1 MLIILVKKRKTASC
15 GERISM
21 KIQFS
26 QSYYQSTGEN
36 SILDAIAKTRYALEN
51 AYAGFDDA
59 TDPDLIDCY
68 IYEVNSL
75 LKRYRFLL
83 HQAQEMNLMKSAQVP
98 ASEDPFTTISAI
110 PVMQNGLFSLPQT
123 GKKEDPLYEESPS
136 GTIVI

>member
-1 MLIILVKKRKTASC
+1 
-15 GERISM
+15 M
-21 KIQFS
+21 KIHFS
-26 QSYYQSTGEN
+26 QSYYQDTGEN

-83 HQAQEMNLMKSAQVP
+83 HQAEEMNLFKKAP
-98 ASEDPFTTISAI
+98 AMEFGDVSGQIPVI
-110 PVMQNGLFSLPQT
+110 PVMQNGLFALAEAQE
-123 GKKEDPLYEESPS
+123 KEDSLYKESPS
-136 GTIVI
+136 GTVVI

>member
-1 MLIILVKKRKTASC
+1 
-15 GERISM
+15 M

-26 QSYYQSTGEN
+26 QSYYHDTGDN

-51 AYAGFDDA
+51 AYAGFDNA

-83 HQAQEMNLMKSAQVP
+83 HQAEEMNLFKKSP
-98 ASEDPFTTISAI
+98 APALNSSLSPISAI
-110 PVMQNGLFSLPQT
+110 PVMQNGLFAFADAE
-123 GKKEDPLYEESPS
+123 KKEDPLYEESPS
-136 GTIVI
+136 DTVVI

>member
-1 MLIILVKKRKTASC
+1 
-15 GERISM
+15 M

-26 QSYYQSTGEN
+26 RSYYQNTGEN
-36 SILDAIAKTRYALEN
+36 SILDAIAQTRYALEN

-83 HQAQEMNLMKSAQVP
+83 HQAQEMNLFQSAQVP
-98 ASEDPFTTISAI
+98 ASEDSFTTITAI

-123 GKKEDPLYEESPS
+123 TQKEDPLYEKSPS

>member
-1 MLIILVKKRKTASC
+1 
-15 GERISM
+15 M

-26 QSYYQSTGEN
+26 QSYYQDTGEN

-68 IYEVNSL
+68 IYAVNSL

-83 HQAQEMNLMKSAQVP
+83 HQAEEMNLFKTAQEP
-98 ASEDPFTTISAI
+98 ASDTAFGPISAI
-110 PVMQNGLFSLPQT
+110 PVMQNGLFAISEPGQ
-123 GKKEDPLYEESPS
+123 KEDPLYEESPS
-136 GTIVI
+136 GTVAI

>member
-1 MLIILVKKRKTASC
+1 MIILVKKGKTAPC

-26 QSYYQSTGEN
+26 QSYYQDTGEN
-36 SILDAIAKTRYALEN
+36 SILDAIAKTRYELEN

-83 HQAQEMNLMKSAQVP
+83 HQAEEMNLFKTAQEP
-98 ASEDPFTTISAI
+98 ASDTAFGPISAI
-110 PVMQNGLFSLPQT
+110 PVMQNGLFAISESEQ
-123 GKKEDPLYEESPS
+123 KEDPLYEESPS
-136 GTIVI
+136 GTVAI

>member
-1 MLIILVKKRKTASC
+1 
-15 GERISM
+15 M

-26 QSYYQSTGEN
+26 QSYYQDTGEN

-83 HQAQEMNLMKSAQVP
+83 HQAEVQNSA
-98 ASEDPFTTISAI
+98 
-110 PVMQNGLFSLPQT
+110 
-123 GKKEDPLYEESPS
+123 
-136 GTIVI
+136 GTCFGYRFWSDFCHPCYAKRAVCNF